1 MTDERGFD
9 GPIYTPSKRV
19 GVGHLSSRDEKV
31 ILLELHESPNQDPI
45 KIGIAF
51 ENLREAIL
59 WLRQIEHLLHGD
71 P

>member
-1 MTDERGFD
+1 MGLFIRLPNGI
-9 GPIYTPSKRV
+9 GV
-19 GVGHLSSRDEKV
+19 GVLPSRDEKI
-31 ILLELHESPNQDPI
+31 ILLELYESPTQAPI

-71 P
+71 S